1 MEALYSKLYDKYT
14 QIKTKKWSELDKLS
28 KDQEVKFLNYVNA
41 AEELIQHL
49 KNEND
54 QLRAQVD
61 DLRSESK
68 EMLLHGFLGSCRSF
82 CFWYRD
88 WSRDSALSEEVEEL
102 RKLQQERVFYSSK
115 DDGRD
120 NGQLNMPQ
128 GEQVISEVSN
138 SSSRKRSRLSV
149 SSSQDN
155 AMQRE
160 SGKKLS
166 KEIVSTSAF
175 ANFQQISMISIGLS
189 FCSDHFSETIQP
201 ECCRRTI
208 GTSGDGLDERV
219 SASCLFQAFVEYLMD
234 MKLSAVNQTEG
245 WSISALHQS
254 SGFSFSLTWMNE
266 AAGEDVELLYRV
278 SSLGTFERVA
288 PEWMKEAIIFSTRM
302 CPIFFERVSRVIKLP
317 H

>member
-1 MEALYSKLYDKYT
+1 MESPLYWTRDYNLK
-14 QIKTKKWSELDKLS
+14 
-28 KDQEVKFLNYVNA
+28 
-41 AEELIQHL
+41 AEECSHR
-49 KNEND
+49 N
-54 QLRAQVD
+54 
-61 DLRSESK
+61 RSCNLSDGEEASNVPLEISRILSTSVK
-68 EMLLHGFLGSCRSF
+68 EDCGLECSF
-82 CFWYRD
+82 R
-88 WSRDSALSEEVEEL
+88 RVEKL
-102 RKLQQERVFYSSK
+102 RKLQQEGVFFSSK
-115 DDGRD
+115 DDGKD
-120 NGQLNMPQ
+120 NGQLNMPR

-166 KEIVSTSAF
+166 KETVCISAF
-175 ANFQQISMISIGLS
+175 ANFQ
-189 FCSDHFSETIQP
+189 QP